1 MANYDTPGLLYD
13 SGVLYDAPT
22 LPQPIRK
29 RMAKPK
35 LALSTLT
42 NDQIITLATNIK
54 TAMTGNANFTTPNPT
69 LASVTTLITT
79 ATTGL
84 AGFVTAKTALD
95 NAMNT
100 RDNAMA
106 TLRAALNQLA
116 AYVENV
122 TAGDKTKIETAG
134 MSTRAPG
141 AALGPMP
148 QVAHLDVTA
157 GDFDGSLDAAW
168 DNVKGAGSYEIQTSV
183 DPVSGTSWGFK
194 QVANKS
200 SATLEGFTSG
210 NRIWVRVRAVGAD
223 NAAGPWSDPAVKTV
237 P

>member
-22 LPQPIRK
+22 LPQLK
-29 RMAKPK
+29 RNKMAKPK

-42 NDQIITLATNIK
+42 NDQTITLANTIK

-69 LASVTTLITT
+69 LAALTT
-79 ATTGL
+79 ATTTASAGL
-84 AGFVTAKTALD
+84 AGYAAAKTALD

-100 RDNAMA
+100 RDNAMDA
-106 TLRAALNQLA
+106 LRALLNQLA

-122 TAGDKTKIETAG
+122 TAGDKTKIESAG

-141 AALGPMP
+141 ASVGPMP

-157 GDFDGSLDAAW
+157 GDFEGTLDVAW
-168 DNVKGAGSYEIQTSV
+168 DSVKGAGSYEIHTSI
-183 DPVSGTSWGFK
+183 DPVSGTSWAFK

-210 NRIWVRVRAVGAD
+210 SRIWVRVRAVGAD
-223 NAAGPWSDPAVKTV
+223 NSPGPWSDPAVKTV